1 MKKNVLFFFFVI
13 LFPLVAYSS
22 GNDAVANPAA
32 VVEEGDVR
40 FTVLTPRV
48 IRMEWDSLHRFTD
61 ERSFIVINRNLPVPE
76 FKKIIRGGKLTIRT
90 DELELTYKLNTG
102 KFSKE
107 NLEIKYLN
115 KKRAFTWNPSVT
127 QKQNLKG
134 TARTLDRMDGTTFI
148 KRNEP
153 RHELQLEDGILSRDG
168 WTLIN
173 DSSGLL
179 FDNSDFS
186 WVKERENRTVQ
197 DWYFMAYGSDYKAAL
212 KDFTLFAGKVPLPP
226 RFVFGYWWSR
236 YWAYSDNEMRDV
248 VSQFEKFNIPLD
260 VLVVDMDWHET
271 DSLFAKPDKWGQ
283 RKHWTGYTC
292 LLYTS
297 PSPRD

>member
-76 FKKIIRGGKLTIRT
+76 FKKIIKGGKLTIRT

-102 KFSKE
+102 KFSKK

-134 TARTLDRMDGTTFI
+134 TARTLDRMEVRPLLRGTNRGTSYSWRTVFC
-148 KRNEP
+148 
-153 RHELQLEDGILSRDG
+153 LV
-168 WTLIN
+168 TV
-173 DSSGLL
+173 GLL
-179 FDNSDFS
+179 STIRPVCCSIIAIF
-186 WVKERENRTVQ
+186 R
-197 DWYFMAYGSDYKAAL
+197 G
-212 KDFTLFAGKVPLPP
+212 
-226 RFVFGYWWSR
+226 
-236 YWAYSDNEMRDV
+236 
-248 VSQFEKFNIPLD
+248 
-260 VLVVDMDWHET
+260 
-271 DSLFAKPDKWGQ
+271 
-283 RKHWTGYTC
+283 
-292 LLYTS
+292 
-297 PSPRD
+297 

>member
-115 KKRAFTWNPSVT
+115 KKRAFIATSFV
-127 QKQNLKG
+127 
-134 TARTLDRMDGTTFI
+134 
-148 KRNEP
+148 
-153 RHELQLEDGILSRDG
+153 QL
-168 WTLIN
+168 
-173 DSSGLL
+173 
-179 FDNSDFS
+179 
-186 WVKERENRTVQ
+186 
-197 DWYFMAYGSDYKAAL
+197 L
-212 KDFTLFAGKVPLPP
+212 KDNGYHTIHCGKAHWGAIDTPGESPYHFGFETNIAGHAAGGPATYLSEG
-226 RFVFGYWWSR
+226 F
-236 YWAYSDNEMRDV
+236 
-248 VSQFEKFNIPLD
+248 
-260 VLVVDMDWHET
+260 
-271 DSLFAKPDKWGQ
+271 
-283 RKHWTGYTC
+283 
-292 LLYTS
+292 
-297 PSPRD
+297 

>member
-102 KFSKE
+102 KFRDKISEQKKSLYVESECYSKAE
-107 NLEIKYLN
+107 FE
-115 KKRAFTWNPSVT
+115 
-127 QKQNLKG
+127 
-134 TARTLDRMDGTTFI
+134 
-148 KRNEP
+148 
-153 RHELQLEDGILSRDG
+153 RDCPHIG
-168 WTLIN
+168 
-173 DSSGLL
+173 S
-179 FDNSDFS
+179 
-186 WVKERENRTVQ
+186 
-197 DWYFMAYGSDYKAAL
+197 YG
-212 KDFTLFAGKVPLPP
+212 
-226 RFVFGYWWSR
+226 R
-236 YWAYSDNEMRDV
+236 YD
-248 VSQFEKFNIPLD
+248 
-260 VLVVDMDWHET
+260 
-271 DSLFAKPDKWGQ
+271 
-283 RKHWTGYTC
+283 
-292 LLYTS
+292 LY
-297 PSPRD
+297 

>member
-1 MKKNVLFFFFVI
+1 MFCFSFFVI

-22 GNDAVANPAA
+22 SNDAVANPAA

-115 KKRAFTWNPSVT
+115 KK
-127 QKQNLKG
+127 K
-134 TARTLDRMDGTTFI
+134 TLYVESECYSKAEF
-148 KRNEP
+148 E
-153 RHELQLEDGILSRDG
+153 RDCPHIG
-168 WTLIN
+168 
-173 DSSGLL
+173 S
-179 FDNSDFS
+179 
-186 WVKERENRTVQ
+186 
-197 DWYFMAYGSDYKAAL
+197 YG
-212 KDFTLFAGKVPLPP
+212 
-226 RFVFGYWWSR
+226 R
-236 YWAYSDNEMRDV
+236 YD
-248 VSQFEKFNIPLD
+248 
-260 VLVVDMDWHET
+260 
-271 DSLFAKPDKWGQ
+271 
-283 RKHWTGYTC
+283 
-292 LLYTS
+292 LY
-297 PSPRD
+297 

>member
-1 MKKNVLFFFFVI
+1 M
-13 LFPLVAYSS
+13 
-22 GNDAVANPAA
+22 
-32 VVEEGDVR
+32 R

-226 RFVFGYWWSR
+226 RFVFG
-236 YWAYSDNEMRDV
+236 
-248 VSQFEKFNIPLD
+248 L
-260 VLVVDMDWHET
+260 
-271 DSLFAKPDKWGQ
+271 SLI
-283 RKHWTGYTC
+283 HI
-292 LLYTS
+292 
-297 PSPRD
+297 

>member
-153 RHELQLEDGILSRDG
+153 RHEL
-168 WTLIN
+168 
-173 DSSGLL
+173 
-179 FDNSDFS
+179 
-186 WVKERENRTVQ
+186 
-197 DWYFMAYGSDYKAAL
+197 
-212 KDFTLFAGKVPLPP
+212 
-226 RFVFGYWWSR
+226 
-236 YWAYSDNEMRDV
+236 
-248 VSQFEKFNIPLD
+248 
-260 VLVVDMDWHET
+260 
-271 DSLFAKPDKWGQ
+271 
-283 RKHWTGYTC
+283 
-292 LLYTS
+292 
-297 PSPRD
+297 

>member
-1 MKKNVLFFFFVI
+1 MFFFFVI

-22 GNDAVANPAA
+22 SNDAVANPAA

-115 KKRAFTWNPSVT
+115 KKDPLRGIRVL
-127 QKQNLKG
+127 LK
-134 TARTLDRMDGTTFI
+134 
-148 KRNEP
+148 
-153 RHELQLEDGILSRDG
+153 SR
-168 WTLIN
+168 I
-173 DSSGLL
+173 
-179 FDNSDFS
+179 
-186 WVKERENRTVQ
+186 
-197 DWYFMAYGSDYKAAL
+197 
-212 KDFTLFAGKVPLPP
+212 
-226 RFVFGYWWSR
+226 
-236 YWAYSDNEMRDV
+236 
-248 VSQFEKFNIPLD
+248 
-260 VLVVDMDWHET
+260 
-271 DSLFAKPDKWGQ
+271 
-283 RKHWTGYTC
+283 
-292 LLYTS
+292 
-297 PSPRD
+297 

>member
-107 NLEIKYLN
+107 NLEIKYLWQV
-115 KKRAFTWNPSVT
+115 AFLW
-127 QKQNLKG
+127 
-134 TARTLDRMDGTTFI
+134 I
-148 KRNEP
+148 
-153 RHELQLEDGILSRDG
+153 I
-168 WTLIN
+168 
-173 DSSGLL
+173 SS
-179 FDNSDFS
+179 FFQ
-186 WVKERENRTVQ
+186 RENNYLYM
-197 DWYFMAYGSDYKAAL
+197 DWVYHLYD
-212 KDFTLFAGKVPLPP
+212 
-226 RFVFGYWWSR
+226 
-236 YWAYSDNEMRDV
+236 WAYFFLCD
-248 VSQFEKFNIPLD
+248 I
-260 VLVVDMDWHET
+260 
-271 DSLFAKPDKWGQ
+271 
-283 RKHWTGYTC
+283 Y
-292 LLYTS
+292 
-297 PSPRD
+297 

>member
-76 FKKIIRGGKLTIRT
+76 FKKIIKGGKLTIRT

-102 KFSKE
+102 KFSKK

-115 KKRAFTWNPSVT
+115 KKKSLYVESECYSKAEF
-127 QKQNLKG
+127 
-134 TARTLDRMDGTTFI
+134 
-148 KRNEP
+148 E
-153 RHELQLEDGILSRDG
+153 RDCPHIG
-168 WTLIN
+168 
-173 DSSGLL
+173 S
-179 FDNSDFS
+179 
-186 WVKERENRTVQ
+186 
-197 DWYFMAYGSDYKAAL
+197 YG
-212 KDFTLFAGKVPLPP
+212 
-226 RFVFGYWWSR
+226 R
-236 YWAYSDNEMRDV
+236 YD
-248 VSQFEKFNIPLD
+248 
-260 VLVVDMDWHET
+260 
-271 DSLFAKPDKWGQ
+271 
-283 RKHWTGYTC
+283 
-292 LLYTS
+292 LY
-297 PSPRD
+297 

>member
-102 KFSKE
+102 KFRDKISEQKKTLYVESECYSKAE
-107 NLEIKYLN
+107 FE
-115 KKRAFTWNPSVT
+115 
-127 QKQNLKG
+127 
-134 TARTLDRMDGTTFI
+134 
-148 KRNEP
+148 
-153 RHELQLEDGILSRDG
+153 RDCPHIG
-168 WTLIN
+168 
-173 DSSGLL
+173 S
-179 FDNSDFS
+179 
-186 WVKERENRTVQ
+186 
-197 DWYFMAYGSDYKAAL
+197 YG
-212 KDFTLFAGKVPLPP
+212 
-226 RFVFGYWWSR
+226 R
-236 YWAYSDNEMRDV
+236 YD
-248 VSQFEKFNIPLD
+248 
-260 VLVVDMDWHET
+260 
-271 DSLFAKPDKWGQ
+271 
-283 RKHWTGYTC
+283 
-292 LLYTS
+292 LY
-297 PSPRD
+297 

>member
-22 GNDAVANPAA
+22 SNDAVANPAA

-115 KKRAFTWNPSVT
+115 KK
-127 QKQNLKG
+127 K
-134 TARTLDRMDGTTFI
+134 TLYVESECYSKAEF
-148 KRNEP
+148 E
-153 RHELQLEDGILSRDG
+153 RDCPHIG
-168 WTLIN
+168 
-173 DSSGLL
+173 S
-179 FDNSDFS
+179 
-186 WVKERENRTVQ
+186 
-197 DWYFMAYGSDYKAAL
+197 YG
-212 KDFTLFAGKVPLPP
+212 
-226 RFVFGYWWSR
+226 R
-236 YWAYSDNEMRDV
+236 YD
-248 VSQFEKFNIPLD
+248 
-260 VLVVDMDWHET
+260 
-271 DSLFAKPDKWGQ
+271 
-283 RKHWTGYTC
+283 
-292 LLYTS
+292 LY
-297 PSPRD
+297 